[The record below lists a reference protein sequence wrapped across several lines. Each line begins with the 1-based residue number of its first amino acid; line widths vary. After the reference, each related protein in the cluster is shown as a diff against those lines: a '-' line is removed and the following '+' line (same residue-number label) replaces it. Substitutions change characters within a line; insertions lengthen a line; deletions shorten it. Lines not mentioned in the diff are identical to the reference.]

1 MIDFG
6 TTKDSPL
13 DGLWISKVAINYLDI
28 QTLKS
33 PVISAGALKDSHCF
47 AV

>member
-13 DGLWISKVAINYLDI
+13 DGLWISKVTINYLHI

-33 PVISAGALKDSHCF
+33 PMISAGALKDPHCL